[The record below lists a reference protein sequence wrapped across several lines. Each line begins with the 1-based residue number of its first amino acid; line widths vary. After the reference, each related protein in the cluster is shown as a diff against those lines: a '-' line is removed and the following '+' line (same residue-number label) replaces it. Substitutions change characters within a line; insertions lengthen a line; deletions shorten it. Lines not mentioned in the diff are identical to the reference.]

1 MKRKQ
6 LKSLN
11 PSFTNQT
18 LTSKQKILNPIC
30 HAYRWVTWS
39 SFPTTQRTMRSVPL
53 PQWIGIPSRW
63 SVPSWWEEEGCLAC
77 QNWCWE
83 QWLGA
88 FRIDLDMWEQINSL
102 VLRCEKG
109 HLSKNASTFLTSH
122 FTLSFPCLFACG
134 FLLFFWLLC
143 VKTSTIVWALGW
155 WMVDG
160 MVIGLDGFVNSS
172 CVLYMI
178 SWQNWQT

>member
-1 MKRKQ
+1 MEFISYYTEDDEIRAVATVNRDPIAVVCAE
-6 LKSLN
+6 LMRRGRM
-11 PSFTNQT
+11 PSVSELMLGTVTWRLQSWSFICGNGSTPRCWRRFPW
-18 LTSKQKILNPIC
+18 TSKQKC
-30 HAYRWVTWS
+30 
-39 SFPTTQRTMRSVPL
+39 
-53 PQWIGIPSRW
+53 
-63 SVPSWWEEEGCLAC
+63 
-77 QNWCWE
+77 
-83 QWLGA
+83 
-88 FRIDLDMWEQINSL
+88 INI
-102 VLRCEKG
+102 
-109 HLSKNASTFLTSH
+109 LTSH